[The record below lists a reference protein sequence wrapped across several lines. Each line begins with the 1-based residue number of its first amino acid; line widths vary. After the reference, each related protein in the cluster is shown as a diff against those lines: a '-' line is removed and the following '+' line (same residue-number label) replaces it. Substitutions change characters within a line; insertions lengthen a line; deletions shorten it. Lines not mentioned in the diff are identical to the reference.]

1 MIDKIY
7 IFWFFLVVIWNI
19 GYPKADPWLDI
30 LIAVLLSIIVY
41 WVRREK

>member
-7 IFWFFLVVIWNI
+7 IFWIFLVIIWNI

-41 WVRREK
+41 WLRREK